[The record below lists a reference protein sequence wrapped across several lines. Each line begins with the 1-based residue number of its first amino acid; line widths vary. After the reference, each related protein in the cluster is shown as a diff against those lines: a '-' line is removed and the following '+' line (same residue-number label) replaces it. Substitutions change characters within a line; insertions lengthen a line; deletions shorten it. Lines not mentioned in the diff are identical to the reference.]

1 MIEGEVPSMM
11 HGSTGLP
18 FNSAKAKGNPVNLH
32 AQQAYNIAIAGV
44 DRRNNSNSP
53 RALSAMEHHI
63 SNFMN
68 STLNGPFAIH
78 RRTNARGGS
87 HAPQHI
93 VTGKRQVPA
102 FS

>member
-1 MIEGEVPSMM
+1 MM

-18 FNSAKAKGNPVNLH
+18 FTSNKVKGNAVNHH
-32 AQQAYNIAIAGV
+32 AQQAYNIAITGI
-44 DRRNNSNSP
+44 DRRNIPSNSP

-87 HAPQHI
+87 HAP
-93 VTGKRQVPA
+93 
-102 FS
+102 

>member
-1 MIEGEVPSMM
+1 M
-11 HGSTGLP
+11 
-18 FNSAKAKGNPVNLH
+18 NSVNHH

-44 DRRNNSNSP
+44 DRRNTSNSP

-68 STLNGPFAIH
+68 STMNGPFAIN
-78 RRTNARGGS
+78 RKQNARGAS
-87 HAPQHI
+87 HGPQHL
-93 VTGKRQVPA
+93 VAAKRPA